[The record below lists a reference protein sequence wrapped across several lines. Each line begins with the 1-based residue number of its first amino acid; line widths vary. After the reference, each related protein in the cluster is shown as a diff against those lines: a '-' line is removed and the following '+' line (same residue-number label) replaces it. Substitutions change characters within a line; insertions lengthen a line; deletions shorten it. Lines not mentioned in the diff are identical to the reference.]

1 MQCLCCNYLVII
13 VFTLAIQLNCYISFS
28 CAELFVLF
36 FSVSRQ
42 LICLHDN
49 NDESGGAGCCF
60 ASALKLHKKLRRL
73 QVES

>member
-13 VFTLAIQLNCYISFS
+13 VFTLATQLNCSISFS
-28 CAELFVLF
+28 YAELFVLF

-49 NDESGGAGCCF
+49 NDESGCWLLFCISTKVAQETPPTTG
-60 ASALKLHKKLRRL
+60 
-73 QVES
+73 